1 MNNQISTLHSMETE
15 NLPKDPIMLM
25 SLLNMKLRDEFDS
38 FEELCL
44 SLGLDQEAI
53 ENILAPMGFEYMPEV
68 NQFR

>member
-1 MNNQISTLHSMETE
+1 METE

>member
-1 MNNQISTLHSMETE
+1 MSLD

-38 FEELCL
+38 FDALCL
-44 SLGLDQEAI
+44 SLGLEK
-53 ENILAPMGFEYMPEV
+53 EEVESILAPMGFEYMPEV